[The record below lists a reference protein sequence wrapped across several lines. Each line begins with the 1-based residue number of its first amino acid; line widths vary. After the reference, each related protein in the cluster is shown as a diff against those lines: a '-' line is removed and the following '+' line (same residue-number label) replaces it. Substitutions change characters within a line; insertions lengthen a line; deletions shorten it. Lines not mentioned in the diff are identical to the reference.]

1 MNFLFSYIGPR
12 RVGRFIAVALLLSV
26 FDLVGIAAIFPYLK
40 VISEP
45 SSIQSSRVLSWVY
58 QQFGFTGNTLFLY
71 VLSAG
76 MLVFF
81 TVKAGLSLW
90 LNRSQLKGL
99 AELAHELTSDLF
111 GKLMRARYDFFLR
124 QAPSE
129 LVGMNYTY
137 SSQVAMCFQAWLG
150 IVAEAI
156 FFGLFFCVSFY
167 LQPLA
172 TGIVCLTVLLVG
184 AALYFLIIKRIVR
197 YGKEQARVDGF
208 RYRWSF
214 ATISSIKDA
223 RIMGLGDMFL
233 ARTVELSSDTK
244 NIAWR
249 NGFATSLPRFTIE
262 YVIIVVF
269 VIAAA
274 MFVES
279 KMSIENMLPVFGLM
293 ALCAM
298 RVLPAFGRFTAYYSG
313 FKYSKTYLD
322 KLQVFYEELRS
333 AHQDVVSVELP
344 FNNSLTIRDLDFSYG
359 EKQILRNLSMT
370 IQRGSSVGIVG
381 ASGSGKSTLL
391 DIITGLQEKASGLFL
406 LDKEE
411 IDPYSTNA
419 IRRYVGYVPQQIALI
434 DESIA
439 FNISFSH
446 EYDAEKIKRVL
457 KVANLDVFV
466 NSLDDGMD
474 TFVGEAG
481 VRLSGGQRQRLGI
494 ARALYRDP
502 EILIFDESTSA
513 LDNITEKE
521 LSDEILALA
530 GNKTLIIV
538 AHRLT
543 TVMGCDVIYVMEHGK
558 IVASGTHD
566 ELMRNSPLYRAM
578 QHPGQA
584 VDVDE
589 AMPLSE

>member
-1 MNFLFSYIGPR
+1 MKFLFSYIGAR
-12 RVGRFIAVALLLSV
+12 RVAQFIAVALLLSV

-45 SSIQSSRVLSWVY
+45 SSIQSSHILNFVY
-58 QQFGFTGNTLFLY
+58 QWLGFAGNTQFLY
-71 VLSAG
+71 FLSGG
-76 MLVFF
+76 MLIFF
-81 TVKAGLSLW
+81 TVKAALSLL
-90 LNRSQLKGL
+90 LNRFQLKGMS
-99 AELAHELTSDLF
+99 ELAHELTSDLF

-137 SSQVAMCFQAWLG
+137 SSQVALCFQAWLG
-150 IVAEAI
+150 IVAESI
-156 FFGLFFCVSFY
+156 FFGLFFFVSFY
-167 LQPLA
+167 LQPFA
-172 TGIVCLTVLLVG
+172 TAIVCLTVLLVG
-184 AALYFLIIKRIVR
+184 VVLYFLIIKRIVR

-244 NIAWR
+244 NISWR
-249 NGFATSLPRFTIE
+249 SGFATSLPRFTIE

-274 MFVES
+274 VFVES
-279 KMSIENMLPVFGLM
+279 KMSLEKMLPVFGLM

-298 RVLPAFGRFTAYYSG
+298 RVLPAFGRFTAYYSS

-322 KLQVFYEELRS
+322 KLQVFYEELS
-333 AHQDVVSVELP
+333 AARQDVTSVELP
-344 FNNSLTIRDLDFSYG
+344 FNHALRIQGLNFSYG
-359 EKQILRNLSMT
+359 EKRILRELSMT

-391 DIITGLQEKASGLFL
+391 DIITGLQEKATGHFFL
-406 LDKEE
+406 DSEE

-446 EYDAEKIKRVL
+446 AYDAEKIRKVL

-466 NSLDDGMD
+466 NSLDDGVD

-543 TVMGCDVIYVMEHGK
+543 TVMGCDLIYVMEHGK
-558 IVASGTHD
+558 IVASGTH
-566 ELMRNSPLYRAM
+566 EQLMLNSPLYRAM

-584 VDVDE
+584 ADVNEE
-589 AMPLSE
+589 APLSE

>member
-1 MNFLFSYIGPR
+1 MRFLFTYMGRR
-12 RVGRFIAVALLLSV
+12 RVAQSIVVALLLSV

-40 VISEP
+40 IISEP
-45 SSIQSSRVLSWVY
+45 TLIHSNRILSFIY
-58 QQFGFTGNTLFLY
+58 QQLGFSGDAWFLY
-71 VLSAG
+71 AVSAG

-81 TVKAGLSLW
+81 TIKVGLSLL
-90 LNRSQLKGL
+90 LNRFQLRGF

-111 GKLMRARYDFFLR
+111 GKLMQARYDFFLR
-124 QAPSE
+124 QSPSE

-150 IVAEAI
+150 MVAEVI

-167 LQPLA
+167 LQPVA
-172 TGIVCLTVLLVG
+172 TGIACVTILLVG
-184 AALYFLIIKRIVR
+184 LGLYLLIIRRIVR

-223 RIMGLGDMFL
+223 RIMDLGGMFL
-233 ARTVELSSDTK
+233 ARTIELSSDTR

-249 NGFATSLPRFTIE
+249 NGFAASLPRFTIE
-262 YVIIVVF
+262 YIIISAF

-274 MFVES
+274 VFVES
-279 KMSIENMLPVFGLM
+279 KMSLERMLPVFGLM

-298 RVLPAFGRFTAYYSG
+298 RVLPAFGRFTGYYSG
-313 FKYSKTYLD
+313 FKYTKTYLD
-322 KLQVFYEELRS
+322 KLQSFYEELAA
-333 AHQDVVSVELP
+333 AHQDVKSVVLP
-344 FNNSLTIRDLDFSYG
+344 FNESLVIRNLNFSYG
-359 EKQILRNLSMT
+359 DKQILRDLSMT
-370 IQRGSSVGIVG
+370 IRRGSSIGIVG

-391 DIITGLQEKASGLFL
+391 DIVTGLQEKGSGEFF
-406 LDKEE
+406 LDKEQ
-411 IDPYSTNA
+411 IDPYATNA
-419 IRRYVGYVPQQIALI
+419 IRRHVGYVPQQIALI

-446 EYDAEKIKRVL
+446 DYDAEKIRKVL
-457 KVANLDVFV
+457 KVANLDAFV
-466 NSLDDGMD
+466 DTLDEGVD

-521 LSDEILALA
+521 LSDEIQALA

-543 TVMGCDVIYVMEHGK
+543 TIMHCDVIYVMQDGK
-558 IVASGTHD
+558 IVASGNHAD
-566 ELMRNSPLYRAM
+566 LLKSSSLYRAM
-578 QHPGQA
+578 NLPG
-584 VDVDE
+584 E
-589 AMPLSE
+589 KSERYDQSS